1 MRAPRFSNRA
11 PYGKIEQT
19 FANGLDGEPMI
30 TYVEADL
37 FTSLAQ
43 TLVNTVNT
51 AGVMGKGIAKRF
63 KTVYHDKF
71 RRVQANL
78 RSRRVD
84 DQSSVALSHPYR
96 SASVALW

>member
-1 MRAPRFSNRA
+1 MAADTHRHRRLVRSPSPCQPKSCVHGTMRAPRFSNRA

-63 KTVYHDKF
+63 KTVYHDMF
-71 RRVQANL
+71 RR
-78 RSRRVD
+78 
-84 DQSSVALSHPYR
+84 
-96 SASVALW
+96 